1 MTTPNDDFIGRYRQ
15 RKPISSRISV
25 EKGEFLSSMGRQRDN
40 LVGEAKPI
48 PDFVPACRPQ
58 RIKNRKDISNITSD
72 EVEEFTSRED

>member
-25 EKGEFLSSMGRQRDN
+25 EKGEELSPMGRQREN

-48 PDFVPACRPQ
+48 PNFVPAVRPQ
-58 RIKNRKDISNITSD
+58 RIKNRKDISILTDD
-72 EVEEFTSRED
+72 EVSEYGLAED

>member
-25 EKGEFLSSMGRQRDN
+25 EKGEELCPMGRQRDN

-72 EVEEFTSRED
+72 EVEEFGTRED